1 MNIGGD
7 VVTFS
12 FAKTSLYSLK
22 EEPVIVN
29 LLSKILIKNL

>member
-12 FAKTSLYSLK
+12 FAKTFLYSLK